1 MIIYSNYAD
10 YTAEIVLCLLLAFI
24 LFAVVLI
31 PLIYIEVKGE
41 KSREKSKSNLASVLR
56 KYDTMNTS
64 EVTKHTINNFHTE
77 LHECFPSDKEYYD
90 YVSAFDNDTAFEI
103 CRIDMKLLS
112 DLTLNKDNDS
122 LDTEPID
129 SSRYERY
136 M

>member
-1 MIIYSNYAD
+1 MYEDSTGGLI
-10 YTAEIVLCLLLAFI
+10 
-24 LFAVVLI
+24 AVAVCGTIGVLI
-31 PLIYIEVKGE
+31 LLVLLVLALNDAQHQKESGEQMAEVM
-41 KSREKSKSNLASVLR
+41 R

-77 LHECFPSDKEYYD
+77 LHECFPSDKAYYD

-122 LDTEPID
+122 LDTEPVD

>member
-1 MIIYSNYAD
+1 MNMIIYSNYAD
-10 YTAEIVLCLLLAFI
+10 YTAEIVGWLLLAFI
-24 LFAVVLI
+24 LSAVVFI
-31 PLIYIEVKGE
+31 PLIYIGVKG
-41 KSREKSKSNLASVLR
+41 EKSKSNLASVLR

-77 LHECFPSDKEYYD
+77 LHECFPSDKAYYD

-122 LDTEPID
+122 LDTAPVD

>member
-10 YTAEIVLCLLLAFI
+10 YTAETVVWLLLAFI
-24 LFAVVLI
+24 LSAVVFI
-31 PLIYIEVKGE
+31 PLIYIGVKG
-41 KSREKSKSNLASVLR
+41 EKSKSNLASVLR

>member
-1 MIIYSNYAD
+1 MNMIIYSNYAD
-10 YTAEIVLCLLLAFI
+10 YTAETVVWLLLAFI
-24 LFAVVLI
+24 LSAVVFI
-31 PLIYIEVKGE
+31 PLIYIGVKG
-41 KSREKSKSNLASVLR
+41 EKSKSNLASVLR

>member
-1 MIIYSNYAD
+1 MNMIIYSNYAD
-10 YTAEIVLCLLLAFI
+10 YTAEIVVWLLLAFI
-24 LFAVVLI
+24 LSAVVFI
-31 PLIYIEVKGE
+31 PLIYIGVKG
-41 KSREKSKSNLASVLR
+41 EKSKSNLASVLR
-56 KYDTMNTS
+56 KYDTMDTS

-77 LHECFPSDKEYYD
+77 LHECFSSDKAYYD
-90 YVSAFDNDTAFEI
+90 YVSAFEI

-122 LDTEPID
+122 LHAEPID